1 MKKFLLIIFIIFLTG
16 CSNTNKEE
24 DNKSEYIAIK
34 SNLLE
39 EEITNETAEELP
51 VDITITL
58 DRLDEEKIN
67 YKVVLNNPKENMYD
81 IKSLVVHN
89 YYSDEIFPSLGV
101 FNNEKEL
108 LVDSEEQKEIEL
120 TGTIKTTKNISN
132 MNLEI
137 KLWLQYTDDS
147 GEIKEI
153 YYKTT

>member
-1 MKKFLLIIFIIFLTG
+1 MKKILLIILIVFLTG
-16 CSNTNKEE
+16 CTNTEE
-24 DNKSEYIAIK
+24 DNKSEYIALK

-39 EEITNETAEELP
+39 EQITNEKEELP
-51 VDITITL
+51 VDITVNL
-58 DRLDEEKIN
+58 DRINEEKID
-67 YKVVLNNPKENMYD
+67 YKVTLDNPKENMHN

-101 FNNEKEL
+101 FNQKKEL
-108 LVDSEEQKEIEL
+108 LVDTDLEEKIEL
-120 TGTIKTTKNISN
+120 TGEIKTIKNISN

>member
-1 MKKFLLIIFIIFLTG
+1 MH
-16 CSNTNKEE
+16 N
-24 DNKSEYIAIK
+24 
-34 SNLLE
+34 
-39 EEITNETAEELP
+39 
-51 VDITITL
+51 
-58 DRLDEEKIN
+58 
-67 YKVVLNNPKENMYD
+67 

-101 FNNEKEL
+101 FNQKKEL
-108 LVDSEEQKEIEL
+108 LVDTDLEEKIEL
-120 TGTIKTTKNISN
+120 TGEIKTIKNISN

>member
-1 MKKFLLIIFIIFLTG
+1 MKKILLIILIIFLTG
-16 CSNTNKEE
+16 CTNTEE
-24 DNKSEYIAIK
+24 DNKSEYIALK

-39 EEITNETAEELP
+39 EEITNTKEELP
-51 VDITITL
+51 IDITVYL
-58 DRLDEEKIN
+58 DRIDEEKIK
-67 YKVVLNNPKENMYD
+67 YKVILDNPKENMHN
-81 IKSLVVHN
+81 IRSLVVHN

-101 FNNEKEL
+101 FNQKKEL
-108 LVDSEEQKEIEL
+108 LVDTDLEEKIEL
-120 TGTIKTTKNISN
+120 TGEIKTIKNISN